1 MKKLILLAILFLVS
15 VLSMNAQEHP
25 KKGAI
30 KTFDGFLLYDNNEKE
45 SYTIELRG
53 EVNLEHSP
61 YIQINGNMFQFLTY
75 EKSFFSS
82 SNTNSLTNF
91 INWEHQY
98 LEKDVFKKKMPI
110 QLDYLKHQQIDMVFW
125 YFKMPINP
133 EIKNPVLKTY
143 YLNFIHNQT
152 LFSLTNSSVTGNDKE
167 AKAFLLG
174 IYSKIKFYDQA
185 INVED
190 LRKEIINKKDV

>member
-1 MKKLILLAILFLVS
+1 MKNLILLALLFLVS
-15 VLSMNAQEHP
+15 VLTMNAQEHP

-53 EVNLEHSP
+53 EVNLEHYP

-82 SNTNSLTNF
+82 SNSLTNF

-110 QLDYLKHQQIDMVFW
+110 QPDYFKHQQIDMVFW
-125 YFKMPINP
+125 YIKMPINP

-185 INVED
+185 INLED
-190 LRKEIINKKDV
+190 LRKEIINKKDI

>member
-1 MKKLILLAILFLVS
+1 MKKLNLLALLFLAS
-15 VLSMNAQEHP
+15 VWTMNAQEHP

-30 KTFDGFLLYDNNEKE
+30 KTFDGFLLYDNNDKE

-53 EVNLEHSP
+53 DVKLEHSP

-75 EKSFFSS
+75 EKSYFSS
-82 SNTNSLTNF
+82 PNSNYLTNF

-98 LEKDVFKKKMPI
+98 IEKDVFKMKMPI
-110 QLDYLKHQQIDMVFW
+110 QPDYFKHQDIDMVFW
-125 YFKMPINP
+125 YFNMPVKP

-143 YLNFIHNQT
+143 YLNFIHNQS
-152 LFSLTNSSVTGNDKE
+152 LYSLTNSSITGNDKE

-174 IYSKIKFYDQA
+174 IYSKIKFYNKA

-190 LRKEIINKKDV
+190 LRKGILNKRDI